1 MNKKIN
7 HIHER
12 ALRLVY
18 QDYASTF
25 EELLTEDKSLRFHH
39 RNIHQVA
46 IEMYKVKNDLSP
58 PFMKDLFSEV
68 NRNTRSGETFSRPKI
83 NSVKRGDRSLRSFGP
98 IVWNTMLPED
108 LKSCKSLDSFKDS
121 VKSWRP
127 DNCPCELCKDY
138 VHGVGY
144 VNISE

>member
-1 MNKKIN
+1 
-7 HIHER
+7 
-12 ALRLVY
+12 
-18 QDYASTF
+18 
-25 EELLTEDKSLRFHH
+25 
-39 RNIHQVA
+39 
-46 IEMYKVKNDLSP
+46 MYKVKNDLSP

-68 NRNTRSGETFSRPKI
+68 DRNTRSGETFSHPKI

>member
-1 MNKKIN
+1 M
-7 HIHER
+7 
-12 ALRLVY
+12 
-18 QDYASTF
+18 
-25 EELLTEDKSLRFHH
+25 TEDKSLCFHH